1 MECKLSFLSKSSRP
15 ALTMQTFAILLPEED
30 ISIFYRARAE
40 DSVQRERERE
50 REEPIERAKPTT
62 RVVLSRILFV
72 LLRRRERER
81 EKQLMSRERG
91 KRQNQKSIME
101 THQKQESER
110 EKREKREKR
119 EEREKREKRVSA
131 GGHLFRFDLEQKKKS
146 VSQISSPLFFILPSN
161 KFLPFCPNI
170 E

>member
-1 MECKLSFLSKSSRP
+1 
-15 ALTMQTFAILLPEED
+15 
-30 ISIFYRARAE
+30 
-40 DSVQRERERE
+40 
-50 REEPIERAKPTT
+50 
-62 RVVLSRILFV
+62 
-72 LLRRRERER
+72 
-81 EKQLMSRERG
+81 MSRERG

-101 THQKQESER
+101 THQKQES
-110 EKREKREKR
+110 
-119 EEREKREKRVSA
+119 EREKREKRVSA

>member
-1 MECKLSFLSKSSRP
+1 
-15 ALTMQTFAILLPEED
+15 
-30 ISIFYRARAE
+30 
-40 DSVQRERERE
+40 
-50 REEPIERAKPTT
+50 
-62 RVVLSRILFV
+62 
-72 LLRRRERER
+72 
-81 EKQLMSRERG
+81 MSRERG

-131 GGHLFRFDLEQKKKS
+131 GGHLFQSFDLEQKKKS

>member
-1 MECKLSFLSKSSRP
+1 
-15 ALTMQTFAILLPEED
+15 
-30 ISIFYRARAE
+30 
-40 DSVQRERERE
+40 
-50 REEPIERAKPTT
+50 
-62 RVVLSRILFV
+62 
-72 LLRRRERER
+72 
-81 EKQLMSRERG
+81 
-91 KRQNQKSIME
+91 ME

-131 GGHLFRFDLEQKKKS
+131 GGHLFQSFDLEQKKKS

>member
-1 MECKLSFLSKSSRP
+1 VQVEFLIEIESTGVDDADVRYPSSRRRHLYFLS
-15 ALTMQTFAILLPEED
+15 
-30 ISIFYRARAE
+30 RARGRFSPE
-40 DSVQRERERE
+40 RERERE